1 MIDTLIED
9 FKNAYSERGDD
20 LILDNY
26 RLDEGLYIKISEQ
39 GNFEHIVV
47 TKNDKKEDIDLSD
60 QYLWFCK
67 RDLVSKYMNSNKA
80 IPSELFVKEKNK
92 KINSKRISSNNYL
105 TWFLKKETFIDEKNK
120 LSKKEILEIT
130 ESYYENL
137 ISKKLNDKAV
147 LNVLKLEFWNEKYD
161 FCKNFILNN
170 FDEIFKIIEE
180 NQNEYEKYV
189 KIFFDFEYEIYER
202 ESSRYLYH
210 KIFNTDTD
218 KVVLKDTVYGISNFN
233 MGLNLKK
240 PYLEHKT
247 MKNSIPYRISLED
260 ALIGYKYSQYL
271 KNLQFGNTFQKNGE
285 KFEKLLEKEQKNT
298 TDVTYYINL
307 GQNNGEVEIQD
318 FDIITHFKD
327 EIDILIENYLEY
339 YSKDE
344 NGVQKFKDYSEYAA
358 NSKKGLE
365 RAFDDILFNRSLIKN
380 YNSDGKSITPNKYID
395 KNMIEILLN
404 SRNML
409 FDFFKKGISENL
421 KIFTEKFQIQL
432 ILNHL
437 NKNNFGKAV
446 DAYNLIY
453 SIKKYYQGVNELNTI
468 KEQKT
473 SILEILEDE
482 NQEDLQNISQYSFL
496 AGQIVRYILSQSESH
511 KKMHDSVEGFL
522 NRKKVKQLNE
532 ELTYWFK
539 RYSHAIPMN
548 HKVFNKSFSMLM
560 AFDSDQIKIDD
571 MFLAGYLANNI
582 FYKKMEEIKNEEE

>member
-9 FKNAYSERGDD
+9 FKKAYSERGDD

-26 RLDEGLYIKISEQ
+26 RLDEGLYIKISDQ

-60 QYLWFCK
+60 EYRWFCK
-67 RDLVSKYMNSNKA
+67 RDFVSKCINMDKSIFAKQ
-80 IPSELFVKEKNK
+80 KNK
-92 KINSKRISSNNYL
+92 KTNSKKISSNNYL

-120 LSKKEILEIT
+120 LSKEEILEI
-130 ESYYENL
+130 SDNYYDSL
-137 ISKKLNDKAV
+137 ISKKLNDKTV
-147 LNVLKLEFWNEKYD
+147 LSLLKLEFCDEKYD

-170 FDEIFKIIEE
+170 FDQIFKIIEE

-210 KIFNTDTD
+210 KIFNKDTD
-218 KVVLKDTVYGISNFN
+218 KVVFKDTVYGISNFN
-233 MGLNLKK
+233 MVLNEGKK
-240 PYLEHKT
+240 SLIHNT
-247 MKNSIPYRISLED
+247 MKNNIPYRISLED

-271 KNLQFGNTFQKNGE
+271 ENLGIGNVFQKNGE
-285 KFEKLLEKEQKNT
+285 KFEKPLEKEQKNT
-298 TDVTYYINL
+298 TDTTYCINL
-307 GQNNGEVEIQD
+307 GRKKGELEIRD

-327 EIDILIENYLEY
+327 EIDISIENHLEY
-339 YSKDE
+339 YEKK
-344 NGVQKFKDYSEYAA
+344 NAIRKFRDYTEYVT

-365 RAFDDILFNRSLIKN
+365 RAFDEILFNGSLIKN
-380 YNSDGKSITPNKYID
+380 YNSDGKSLTPNKYID
-395 KNMIEILLN
+395 KNMITIILN

-421 KIFTEKFQIQL
+421 KIFIDKFKIQL

-496 AGQIVRYILSQSESH
+496 AGQIVRYILSQLEAH

-548 HKVFNKSFSMLM
+548 HKVFNKSFSMVM